1 MRKDSFGYG
10 SKWAGK
16 GSANEALSTASWKSS
31 QFKNSFSIGLVSG
44 TGRVA
49 KGWSDWYW
57 NLFYGY
63 ACMIPPECDALFML
77 ALQAGGLD

>member
-1 MRKDSFGYG
+1 VEVNGRGKDPPMKPSPLPHG
-10 SKWAGK
+10 
-16 GSANEALSTASWKSS
+16 KSS